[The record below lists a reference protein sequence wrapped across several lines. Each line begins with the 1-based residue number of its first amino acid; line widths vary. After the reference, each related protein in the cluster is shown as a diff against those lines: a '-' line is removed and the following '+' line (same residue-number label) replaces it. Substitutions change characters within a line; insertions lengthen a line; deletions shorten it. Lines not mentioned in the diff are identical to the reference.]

1 MVSGTCPATKPLYW
15 SQWAPPPRLPLSP
28 GNSGHVGQSG
38 RQGPGP
44 PSCRGLTPGGGGP
57 VPPLTPP
64 VSLQSPLLAF
74 SWLPLPATVC
84 LPVCFSPGVC
94 TFSFSPSF
102 LFPKLSVLSPLKSER
117 PAHSGRRAPRPP
129 ACGVA
134 TPAPPRPAP
143 PVATFRFTAGSSIPT
158 WAEGTCATAAGAPGR
173 RTRQANLPAP
183 PGPPPRLQPQL
194 SSGPCESGHVIAV
207 RLLRDGVGV
216 HALPPGSQLPRLKA
230 QAAPGGGRRTSGF
243 LSQRARYLAELLSQQ
258 VD

>member
-28 GNSGHVGQSG
+28 GNSGRAGQSG

-57 VPPLTPP
+57 VPPLPPP
-64 VSLQSPLLAF
+64 VSSLSPLLAF

-134 TPAPPRPAP
+134 TPAPPRPSP
-143 PVATFRFTAGSSIPT
+143 PS
-158 WAEGTCATAAGAPGR
+158 
-173 RTRQANLPAP
+173 
-183 PGPPPRLQPQL
+183 
-194 SSGPCESGHVIAV
+194 
-207 RLLRDGVGV
+207 
-216 HALPPGSQLPRLKA
+216 GSQL
-230 QAAPGGGRRTSGF
+230 AAPSRPGRKAP
-243 LSQRARYLAELLSQQ
+243 ARQPRGLLGAELAKRTCQPRPARRLGSNPSSAPDH
-258 VD
+258 VSRVT

>member
-28 GNSGHVGQSG
+28 GNSGRVGQSG

-57 VPPLTPP
+57 VPPLPPP
-64 VSLQSPLLAF
+64 VSSQSPLLAF

-134 TPAPPRPAP
+134 TPAPPRPARRHLQVHSWQLHP
-143 PVATFRFTAGSSIPT
+143 DLG
-158 WAEGTCATAAGAPGR
+158 GR
-173 RTRQANLPAP
+173 
-183 PGPPPRLQPQL
+183 
-194 SSGPCESGHVIAV
+194 H
-207 RLLRDGVGV
+207 LRDSRG
-216 HALPPGSQLPRLKA
+216 GSWAPNSPSELASPARPAASAPTPAQL
-230 QAAPGGGRRTSGF
+230 RTM
-243 LSQRARYLAELLSQQ
+243 
-258 VD
+258 